1 MTTKNETLLDGYLR
15 CASPGRNRVQRLT
28 LSSQTSLL
36 IAFLIALLLPCENAR
51 AGDDLPP
58 WLRSAA
64 SSAAPSYART
74 VPAVVLLSERNIKVD
89 EDGKVTT
96 TERRAIK
103 LLTNEGRGEAVAVV
117 PYLTDTGS
125 VRELRA
131 WIIRPAGAVKKLGK
145 DEVLDMAAAPNDVF
159 NEVRIRVISGRD
171 DAEAGAVFGY
181 EWTTEDRSLFT
192 QFDWQFQDRLPTAI
206 SRVTI
211 TLPGGWRADGVTL
224 NHARIEPTATGSS
237 YSWELRD
244 LPYIEEEPAS
254 PRVTT
259 LAPRLAV
266 SYFPPAD
273 KKAGL
278 GRVFK
283 DWRDVSLWLTELSES
298 QSLINDALAGKAKQL
313 IANAKSEL
321 ERIQAIG
328 RYVQGVNYVAIQTG
342 IGRGGG
348 YRPHSSL
355 EVFAKSYGDCKDK
368 ANLMRAMLKAVGIKS
383 YLVSIFS
390 GDRTFVREEWAS
402 PQQFNHCIIAVV
414 ISDATQAAIIVN
426 HPTLGRLLIF
436 DPTDDN
442 TPVGDL
448 PGHEQGSLG
457 LVVAGDAGALLRMP
471 TTTPES
477 NLLERH
483 AEVVLAPDGSIS
495 AKLHDRASGQSA
507 VAQRGEFRSMPRSD
521 YVKRIEGWITNGAS
535 GASVSRVEPSDNSTE
550 GRFSLDVDFNAHAY
564 GQLMQNRLLVFKP
577 TIVSRREYLFL
588 TDAVRKYPVVLEGHA
603 YTETVTVKL
612 PAGFEV
618 DDLPDAVKL
627 DTAFGSYSTSYI
639 VKDGQLLFTRKLIV
653 RASTIP
659 VTDYAKVRGFF
670 ERIRAAEQSP
680 VVLVKK

>member
-1 MTTKNETLLDGYLR
+1 MLQL
-15 CASPGRNRVQRLT
+15 P
-28 LSSQTSLL
+28 LSGQITLL
-36 IAFLIALLLPCENAR
+36 IAFLIALLLASENAL
-51 AGDDLPP
+51 AGDDVPQ

-64 SSAAPSYART
+64 SSAAPSYAKT

-89 EDGKVTT
+89 DDGKVTT

-103 LLTNEGRGEAVAVV
+103 LLTNEGRDEAIAAV

-125 VRELRA
+125 VREMRG

-145 DEVLDMAAAPNDVF
+145 NEILDVAAAPNDVF
-159 NEVRIRVISGRD
+159 NEVRVKLISAGD
-171 DAEAGAVFGY
+171 DAQAGAVFGC
-181 EWTTEDRSLFT
+181 EWTTEERSVFT
-192 QFDWQFQDRLPTAI
+192 QFDWQFQSRMPTVVSRL
-206 SRVTI
+206 TI

-224 NHARIEPTATGSS
+224 NHARIEPTANGSS

-244 LPYIEEEPAS
+244 LPHIEEEPAS

-266 SYFPPAD
+266 SYFPPPE

-278 GRVFK
+278 GRVLK
-283 DWRDVSLWLTELSES
+283 DWRDVSVWLTELSES
-298 QSLINDALAGKAKQL
+298 QALLDDALTGKAKQL
-313 IANAKSEL
+313 VANAKTEL

-368 ANLMRAMLKAVGIKS
+368 ANLMRAMLKAVCIKS
-383 YLVSIFS
+383 YLVSIYS

-402 PQQFNHCIIAVV
+402 PQQFNHCIIAVSV
-414 ISDATQAAIIVN
+414 SDATQAAIIAN
-426 HPTLGRLLIF
+426 HPAIGRLLMF

-457 LVVAGDAGALLRMP
+457 LVIAGEAGGLLRMP
-471 TTTPES
+471 ATPPEF
-477 NLLERH
+477 NLLERN
-483 AEVVLAPDGSIS
+483 AEVVLAPDGSITAS
-495 AKLHDRASGQSA
+495 LHDRASGQSA
-507 VAQRGEFRSMPRSD
+507 VAQRGEFRALPRSD
-521 YVKRIEGWITNGAS
+521 YVKRIEGWITSGAN

-550 GRFSLDVDFNAHAY
+550 GRFALDVDFKALGY
-564 GQLMQNRLLVFKP
+564 GQLMQERLLVFKP
-577 TIVSRREYLFL
+577 TIVSRREFLFL
-588 TDAVRKYPVVLEGHA
+588 TETSRKYPVVLEGHA
-603 YTETVTVKL
+603 YTETVKIKL
-612 PAGFEV
+612 PGGFEI
-618 DDLPDAVKL
+618 DELPDAVKL
-627 DTAFGSYSTSYI
+627 DTPFGSYSTSYL
-639 VKDGQLLFTRKLIV
+639 VKDGQLLFTRTLVV
-653 RASTIP
+653 RAATIP
-659 VTDYAKVRGFF
+659 VAEYSKVRSFF

-680 VVLVKK
+680 VVLVRK